1 MDMQKIGAFLKQLR
15 KEKGLTQEQL
25 AEFFGVAGRTVSRW
39 ENASNMPDFSMIIQI
54 AEFFNV
60 EVKEI
65 LNGERNGENMNQ
77 ELKETLEKVADYN
90 KADKEKRLKIFVASF
105 LVTIIVGIITLNI
118 QLLMFLDINYIIG
131 EAIILLVGS
140 ITAIIMTVKNG
151 LWGKS
156 NSKSTVKND
165 IIISGVMALV
175 FSCVATFLIY
185 KFTNNIQRSII
196 FAVGFFFIIY
206 IIGFVV
212 LRTLAF
218 LSNKRKEQSK

>member
-1 MDMQKIGAFLKQLR
+1 MDMQKTGTFLKHLR

-25 AEFFGVAGRTVSRW
+25 AEVFGVAGRTVSRW
-39 ENASNMPDFSMIIQI
+39 ETASNMPDLSMIIQI

-65 LNGERNGENMNQ
+65 LNGEKNGEKMNP

-90 KADKEKRLKIFVASF
+90 KAEKEKRSKIFVTSF
-105 LVTIIVGIITLNI
+105 LITIIVGIIILNI
-118 QLLMFLDINYIIG
+118 QLLVFLDIRYIIG
-131 EAIILLVGS
+131 EVIILLVGS

-151 LWGKS
+151 LWGNS
-156 NSKSTVKND
+156 NSKSTSKDV
-165 IIISGVMALV
+165 IISGVMSTL
-175 FSCVATFLIY
+175 FSCIATFLIFE
-185 KFTNNIQRSII
+185 FTNNIQKAII

-206 IIGFVV
+206 IIGFAL

-218 LSNKRKEQSK
+218 LSNKKTK